1 MAKSLWM
8 ARSVS
13 IVGCLQSVPSTQTL
27 EFEAI
32 LDQRVKGRTSHLDTD
47 YERLNVETA
56 ELC

>member
-1 MAKSLWM
+1 M

-32 LDQRVKGRTSHLDTD
+32 LDQRVKGRTSHLDAD

>member
-8 ARSVS
+8 ASSVS
-13 IVGCLQSVPSTQTL
+13 IVGCLQSVPSTQTS

-32 LDQRVKGRTSHLDTD
+32 LDQRVKGHTSHLDAD
-47 YERLNVETA
+47 YERLNVETT